1 MEGAPND
8 DEAPA
13 CPGDVNLDE
22 SVDVNDMLLVLDG
35 WNSTD
40 PGNPADV
47 DGDGVVAV
55 SDVLVMLEAWGSCP

>member
-1 MEGAPND
+1 
-8 DEAPA
+8 
-13 CPGDVNLDE
+13 
-22 SVDVNDMLLVLDG
+22 MLLVLDG